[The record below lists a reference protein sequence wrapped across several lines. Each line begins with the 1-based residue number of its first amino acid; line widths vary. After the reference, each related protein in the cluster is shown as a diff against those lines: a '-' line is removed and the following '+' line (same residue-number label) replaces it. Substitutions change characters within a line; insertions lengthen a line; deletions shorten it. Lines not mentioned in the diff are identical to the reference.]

1 MTAET
6 GLPSFVEV
14 AVPLPLPGALTYS
27 VPPALAA
34 QAEVGRR
41 ARVRVGKRRLTGVI
55 VGLPEAAPEGV
66 QVRAIDAIIDR
77 AALLTAEL
85 LELAVWVADYYL
97 APLGEVLRAV
107 GPPAES
113 PWGDRRVWLTDG
125 GALAT
130 PAGPDEARVVE
141 ELRALGRAKMSD
153 LQEAT
158 GLADL
163 QEVVGRLVAQGRAG
177 LSTGSRRGSRYSP
190 AVELAAGGLEELLE
204 RCGRSAPGRQVVELL
219 STLGRPATVEEV
231 CAAVGCKAGVV
242 RRLVSI
248 GVLRSFSQIERLELD
263 QHVLAPRAAAPI
275 RLRPDQRQAAD
286 RITQAVGARTYSGLL
301 LSGITSSGKTE
312 VYLRGVSAALEG
324 GHGAIVLV
332 PEIALVPALART
344 LRERYGERLA
354 ILHSNLSGA
363 ERQQEWERVRQGEA
377 RVVLGPR
384 SAVFAPV
391 HKLGLIVVD
400 EEQDPAYK
408 QETTPRYNGR
418 DLALLR
424 GRQAGAAVVLVSAT
438 PSLES
443 RRNAEIGKLAPL
455 VLTERA
461 GPGRLPA
468 GILVD
473 LKHEGKAPPRAGDV
487 QFSDRLSDEIS
498 RSLRDG
504 EQVILLRN
512 RRGYAPVLLCRAC
525 GEDMR
530 CDDCGLPRTLH
541 KRDRQLLCHYCG
553 SRRPVPATC
562 PACRSEAL
570 EAVGAG
576 TERVEEQFRRLF
588 PDVAVETLDRDAV
601 RRPGSVAAVLER
613 FGRGDTRV
621 LIGTQ
626 MVSKGHH
633 FPEVGLTGVL
643 HADTYLAFPDF
654 RAVERTYNLLTQ
666 LAGRAGRGERAGRI
680 VIQTLHPEHYAIR
693 AALDHD
699 DRAFAA
705 EEMRFRR
712 VFHYPP
718 YTRMVQILAR
728 DRNRERAEAAIR
740 EVGRRLSEH
749 PLSKGVRISGPAPAP
764 FEKLRGRWRFQL
776 LARSPSASRLHR
788 LVREVTS
795 GAGSSELVV
804 DVDPYELL

>member
-1 MTAET
+1 MTDER
-6 GLPSFVEV
+6 GLPSLVEV
-14 AVPLPLPGALTYS
+14 AVPLPLPGALTYT
-27 VPPALAA
+27 VPPKLAP
-34 QAEVGRR
+34 QAEIGRR
-41 ARVRVGKRRLTGVI
+41 ARVHVGKRRLTGVI
-55 VGLPEAAPEGV
+55 VGIPEAAPEGV
-66 QVRAIDAIIDR
+66 ELRAIDSIIDR
-77 AALLTAEL
+77 AALLTPEL
-85 LELAVWVADYYL
+85 LELASWVADYYL

-113 PWGDRRVWLTDG
+113 PWGDRRVWLTDA

-130 PAGPDEARVVE
+130 PRDALEARLVD
-141 ELRALGRAKMSD
+141 ELRSRGRAKMSE

-158 GLADL
+158 GLSDL
-163 QEVVGRLVAQGRAG
+163 EGMVGRLAAQGRVG
-177 LSTGSRRGSRYSP
+177 LSTEKRRGSRYVT
-190 AVELAAGGLEELLE
+190 AVELAAGDVDELRE
-204 RCGRSAPGRQVVELL
+204 RCGRSKAGREVVDLL
-219 STLGRPATVEEV
+219 ASLGRPATVEEV
-231 CAAVGCKAGVV
+231 CTTVGCKAGVV
-242 RRLVSI
+242 RRLSSL
-248 GVLRSFSQIERLELD
+248 GVLRSFSQIERLDLD
-263 QHVLAPRAAAPI
+263 QHLLKPEESTAI

-286 RITQAVGARTYSGLL
+286 SIVAAVERQEGAGFL
-301 LSGITSSGKTE
+301 LSGVTGSGKTE
-312 VYLRGVSAALEG
+312 VYLRGVSAALEHG
-324 GHGAIVLV
+324 RGAILLV

-344 LRERYGERLA
+344 LRERYGRQLA
-354 ILHSNLSGA
+354 ILHSNLSGV

-391 HKLGLIVVD
+391 HALGLLVVD
-400 EEQDPAYK
+400 EEQDPAFK
-408 QETTPRYNGR
+408 QDSTPRYNGR

-424 GRQAGAAVVLVSAT
+424 GSRERATVVLTSAT

-443 RRNAEIGKLAPL
+443 RRNVETGKLAPL
-455 VLTERA
+455 VLTERV
-461 GPGRLPA
+461 GQGQLPE

-473 LKHEGKAPPRAGDV
+473 LKEEGKVRRPREV
-487 QFSDRLSDEIS
+487 RFSDRLTDEIG
-498 RSLRDG
+498 RSLGRG

-512 RRGYAPVLLCRAC
+512 RRGFAPVLLCRAC

-541 KRDRQLLCHYCG
+541 KRNRQLLCHYCG
-553 SRRPVPATC
+553 SRRTVPEAC
-562 PACRSEAL
+562 PACRSESL
-570 EAVGAG
+570 EPVGAG

-588 PDVAVETLDRDAV
+588 PDVAVDTLDRDAV

-633 FPEVGLTGVL
+633 FPEVGLTAVL

-654 RAVERTYNLLTQ
+654 RAVERTYNMLTQ
-666 LAGRAGRGERAGRI
+666 LAGRAGRGERPGRI
-680 VIQTLHPEHYAIR
+680 VIQTLHPDHYAIR

-728 DRNRERAEAAIR
+728 DRSRERAEKTIARIAQ
-740 EVGRRLSEH
+740 RLEAHS
-749 PLSKGVRISGPAPAP
+749 LARDVRISGPAPAP
-764 FEKLRGRWRFQL
+764 FEKLRGKWRFQL
-776 LARSPSASRLHR
+776 LARSPSATRLHR
-788 LVREVTS
+788 LVREATE
-795 GAGSSELVV
+795 GATATDLVV